1 MRVREVRDHIFEL
14 NIGFVNCHLIVS
26 GEGTAVLVDTGMPGR
41 ADEIAAGMRECGVGM
56 DQLSTIVLTHLH
68 ADHMGSAAELR
79 RRSGAAVVAHEG
91 DADMIEA
98 GTPMRP
104 VEPGPGMLTAVL
116 YRFMPLFSPASCE
129 PVPVDRRLTDRDP
142 VDSSGTLRAVHTPGH
157 TKGHIALL
165 HVADGVLFTGDAV
178 ANFRGLREPLVWEEP
193 ARARD
198 SIRLLAGLEF
208 DTAVFGH
215 GSAIVTDARHRLETF
230 AALLPAM

>member
-1 MRVREVRDHIFEL
+1 M
-14 NIGFVNCHLIVS
+14 
-26 GEGTAVLVDTGMPGR
+26 
-41 ADEIAAGMRECGVGM
+41 
-56 DQLSTIVLTHLH
+56 
-68 ADHMGSAAELR
+68 
-79 RRSGAAVVAHEG
+79 VAHEG